1 MTTNGKINGSNGSN
15 VISSAE
21 DLPLEKT
28 DMTKVNYSLSRPG
41 LLVDQLPPNRRDEL
55 AEHVGRR
62 SMNRGMANPRL
73 NKSR

>member
-1 MTTNGKINGSNGSN
+1 MTTTTNDKANSTNLS
-15 VISSAE
+15 SSAE

-28 DMTKVNYSLSRPG
+28 DMTKVNYYLSRPG
-41 LLVDQLPPNRRDEL
+41 LLVDQLPPSRREEL

-73 NKSR
+73 NRSR